1 MEAPRRTRAVAAWS
15 LAFVMVLGVGLGAA
29 LALGPTTSHQAT
41 RTHATADSARPN
53 LVAIT
58 HAIHSSV
65 RGAITHTTSSN
76 WAGFVN
82 TVANTSYGTI
92 QEVTAEWYTP
102 SVNCAHAPRGG
113 AYQVSWVGIDGW
125 NTGTVEQDGT
135 LSYCS
140 TTGATPAYYDWWEFY
155 PYNGITTVNSISGG
169 DFVQAYVLYNS
180 LACVNS
186 VCGVYTLQLSDLSA
200 STSFSVTGG
209 GWICNAASGNCE
221 GGLDSS
227 AECISEAPSGFGY
240 TGVTPVANYH
250 NTTFYGCADTIGN
263 SFLGIGSWSSSS
275 GVSILQVNQIGASS
289 SVDQKTGA
297 IASWSYYGNS
307 KFLVTWQHY
316 A

>member
-1 MEAPRRTRAVAAWS
+1 MGPNRRTNAAAALAIAAV
-15 LAFVMVLGVGLGAA
+15 MILGVGLAA
-29 LALGPTTSHQAT
+29 TVAFAPTAVHPSTQ
-41 RTHATADSARPN
+41 THAAAESAQP
-53 LVAIT
+53 AIAAISN
-58 HAIHSSV
+58 AIHHAAHGHAS
-65 RGAITHTTSSN
+65 HTTSTN

-82 TVANTSYGTI
+82 TVASTSYGTI
-92 QEVTAEWYTP
+92 QEVTAEWNTP
-102 SVNCAHAPRGG
+102 TVNCAHAPRGG

-155 PYNGITTVNSISGG
+155 PYNGITTVNAISAG